1 MTGELVR
8 SYSASDLS
16 LPHKY
21 FAQRV
26 RRTRLQSALLAE
38 VPKDIIQLKKRL
50 VSLEDLDS
58 GGVYL
63 VFEDGTAATAD
74 LVVGGDGIRSVVRE
88 HTFPGHAIKFI
99 GTTIWRVLIPLSSIS
114 HIPDIS
120 SSTAWWH
127 GPSGH
132 VYFSRVDDP
141 SENAAGEHMFE
152 IACRNVIDPSTS
164 TEKRF
169 SWGIPATN
177 EKVESHFKDY
187 DPRVRKA
194 LAQVPEGLW
203 KEFSAFAGPR
213 LETVT
218 AWDKVALI
226 GDASHPLSGAFGSGA
241 AFALEDAWILAQSLS
256 YARSNDKPVS
266 DGLRIFDSIRSPY
279 YRRMYEHLDQQK
291 KAMVE
296 AKTSSADRSFQEVLN
311 AKVGSFGGE
320 NLKWV
325 YGNNIEEV
333 WREYLESV
341 GGE

>member
-1 MTGELVR
+1 
-8 SYSASDLS
+8 
-16 LPHKY
+16 
-21 FAQRV
+21 
-26 RRTRLQSALLAE
+26 
-38 VPKDIIQLKKRL
+38 
-50 VSLEDLDS
+50 
-58 GGVYL
+58 
-63 VFEDGTAATAD
+63 
-74 LVVGGDGIRSVVRE
+74 
-88 HTFPGHAIKFI
+88 
-99 GTTIWRVLIPLSSIS
+99 
-114 HIPDIS
+114 
-120 SSTAWWH
+120 
-127 GPSGH
+127 
-132 VYFSRVDDP
+132 
-141 SENAAGEHMFE
+141 MFE

-177 EKVESHFKDY
+177 ERVESHFKVFHPSTFLKCRWMFISKQDY
-187 DPRVRKA
+187 DPRVRRA

-226 GDASHPLSGAFGSGA
+226 GDASHPLSGNTSSSHSPNPKLAISCSNTGAFGSGA

-266 DGLRIFDSIRSPY
+266 DALRIFDSIRSPY